1 MYVYIHTYINTQRDT
16 YVNIF
21 KLLIMLCH
29 AKSHR
34 FSKTLLMLGKLNV
47 ALYVS

>member
-34 FSKTLLMLGKLNV
+34 FSKTLLMLGKVNL